1 LVVNQAFCPAQ
12 PSVVVD
18 RRVARNPLLHIAAN
32 VMRYSKKQKTM
43 TLHEAIE
50 KVLKENGKP
59 LKPTE
64 IAAILN
70 DRKIYQKGDKSRIKS
85 GQISARVNN
94 YPSYFFKEN
103 GLIYLNNW
111 DSSIKKNKVFIQ
123 EKNELTSI
131 NTENTTIKLIG
142 NPSKIDFL
150 TKNKFEKLGAISQL
164 LKIGLPNNE
173 KLNLCGIYAIS
184 IPHDYFPEYYS
195 PDETKKRGNVIKPW
209 TIEKLKIKWVLSSDL
224 VYYGLAG
231 KTSFRSLKERLG
243 DLLRHGNG
251 KISTSGPHKGG
262 EILWQL
268 KNYEIFELW
277 MLPTGEP
284 PEPRKYEELILRT
297 FHKEMNKLPFAN
309 RQF

>member
-1 LVVNQAFCPAQ
+1 
-12 PSVVVD
+12 
-18 RRVARNPLLHIAAN
+18 
-32 VMRYSKKQKTM
+32 M

-64 IAAILN
+64 IATILN
-70 DRKIYQKGDKSRIKS
+70 DIKIYQKGDKSIIKS
-85 GQISARVNN
+85 SQISARVNN
-94 YPSYFFKEN
+94 YPSYFFKDN

-111 DSSIKKNKVFIQ
+111 DKAKKENKITTPENKEPV
-123 EKNELTSI
+123 KI
-131 NTENTTIKLIG
+131 NTESSDINLIG
-142 NPSKIDFL
+142 NPSEINFL
-150 TKNKFEKLGAISQL
+150 INNGFEKIGTLSKL
-164 LKIGLPNNE
+164 LKGGLPKNE

-184 IPHDYFPEYYS
+184 IPKGYLPKYYS
-195 PDETKKRGNVIKPW
+195 PEEANKRGNVIKPW
-209 TIEKLKIKWVLSSDL
+209 TVEKLKNKWVKNSDI

-231 KTSFRSLKERLG
+231 KKSFRSLNERLG

-268 KNYEIFELW
+268 KNYERFELW
-277 MLPTGEP
+277 ILPTSEP
-284 PEPRKYEELILRT
+284 PEPRNYEELILRT
-297 FHKEMNKLPFAN
+297 FHKEIKKLPFAN

>member
-1 LVVNQAFCPAQ
+1 
-12 PSVVVD
+12 
-18 RRVARNPLLHIAAN
+18 
-32 VMRYSKKQKTM
+32 M

-64 IAAILN
+64 IAEILN
-70 DRKIYQKGDKSRIKS
+70 DKEIYQKGDKSRIQS

-111 DSSIKKNKVFIQ
+111 SLGTKENELSGH
-123 EKNELTSI
+123 EKQDLTSI
-131 NTENTTIKLIG
+131 SYENMTTKLIG
-142 NPSKIDFL
+142 NPSKIDYL
-150 TKNKFEKLGAISQL
+150 TKNNFEKLGTLSQL
-164 LKIGLPNNE
+164 LKNGLPNNE
-173 KLNLCGIYAIS
+173 KLNYCGIYAIS
-184 IPHDYFPEYYS
+184 IPQDYIPDYYS
-195 PDETKKRGNVIKPW
+195 LSEAKNNGNVIKPW
-209 TIEKLKIKWVLSSDL
+209 TIEKLRIKWVSNSDL

-231 KTSFRSLKERLG
+231 KKSFRSLKDRLG

-268 KNYEIFELW
+268 KDYGTFELW

-284 PEPRKYEELILRT
+284 PEPRNHEELILKT
-297 FHKEMNKLPFAN
+297 FYTEMNKLPFAN